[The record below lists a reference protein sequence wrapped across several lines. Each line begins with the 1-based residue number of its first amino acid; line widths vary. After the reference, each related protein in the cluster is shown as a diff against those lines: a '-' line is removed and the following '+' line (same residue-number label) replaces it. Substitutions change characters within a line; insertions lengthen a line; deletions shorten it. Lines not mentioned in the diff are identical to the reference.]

1 MFSSIKQTSHLQRSR
16 QKLSSSAKKEISYS
30 ELEDISV
37 NSQDVAKAPLRK
49 NSITP
54 QCLTNNDKRII
65 SLVGN
70 IPHTIQDI
78 FKKYSHDK
86 IKGNLNY
93 TSGYAYI
100 VLGNNCY
107 VWNYQ
112 KNSNDVRI
120 FNLPISVQYLVQFIP
135 KSMTNTYNIGL
146 MICTYK
152 GQIRYWSDISS
163 NPSNYISVN
172 LEINNEFC
180 TCMESNGPDSFI
192 VGTSNNSHLYSITIV
207 NLSGTPELICTE
219 IINSVGLLRKVGSFF
234 FSDSN
239 DKKIIKILPQPEI
252 NNLRNVFIITSHS
265 VQLLEFKNNNQ
276 HRMVFDKPIINKLNE
291 LFIPPKDQSEIK
303 EKYNPDVK
311 IIDCDITR
319 ENQILFLVSYK
330 LNNEIRKYHT
340 SKEDVVDDDNK
351 SSYSFA
357 LIFCNIGQDDI
368 SISNV
373 KLIEKSVNN
382 KNYNAKLVLPNRGPI
397 ICILFNNTIVLTTTG
412 KDVAYKEIISIDD
425 RILGYGIDR
434 SKILSLEA
442 DSQESIHILCCN
454 KKVVDIEI
462 SIEYIYY
469 ENHSE
474 SIDSKKHEL
483 YSHLEQV
490 VFFDNE
496 KNPIH
501 FDLPNCSIT
510 DLEIVSKQLSD
521 NILNSKSEF
530 LPIVSDLKSY
540 LYEKLLRLQKILS
553 YLKEKNKLNEISLS
567 SKLSLFWNAEK
578 EAAAIKLWKF
588 VDSKIGKSN
597 SSNKQ
602 YLNIL
607 VNIIIAFYKSKN
619 ILQER
624 DNIIQ
629 NFLYYYISDIS
640 SILKFIP
647 IASSED
653 EQIEINE
660 NILIILEAAYAY
672 RKQNGPE
679 FDISDDSISNIEPWT
694 ASEAIL
700 NIFQNNFESTEAY
713 LNANKIYPE
722 MEKLKDSNAL
732 SSIEKRKILEDQLVK
747 LASMTLKIFTER
759 INFIKKTEM
768 VAVLKSLQDEYFEKR
783 SSFIRPLININ
794 RIQTAIELA
803 EEYHD
808 FETLVELSI
817 NDEEK
822 QHYYIE
828 QYGNDYADILYD
840 RLQLNNKYIKLLE
853 QDSKYNIILKKYF
866 DSKNTPLISWIHD
879 IKLKNYNDVY
889 LKLKNSGENM
899 KQSQRK
905 RHLSIAKLALLAA
918 KNKENMNDNINNVDK
933 AEKEEKE
940 LNYYKKI
947 QQTSYH
953 LNLIDVLDAY
963 RTKIIKNFSDDP
975 EYEKLSE
982 EERNNS
988 EAIIEAY
995 YQNEDNEDE
1004 DHQFKNE
1011 YQSFF
1016 DLQKIYAN
1024 KIVNENMI
1032 QFDEFIDFLTFEGL
1046 LFSSDSSIRKF
1057 LYAIQFYQNLEEE
1070 IPEDERE
1077 CILQGIWRRAIL
1089 KANWEKLKMDIDDE
1103 EINDIIETTALF
1115 KMILFMKSEN
1125 SSDYIRRPQDCKKIP
1140 NIDKKYPWATEEK
1153 KSSIKED
1160 YKRENQQLE
1169 LYINNFNI
1177 SDFI

>member
-1 MFSSIKQTSHLQRSR
+1 
-16 QKLSSSAKKEISYS
+16 
-30 ELEDISV
+30 
-37 NSQDVAKAPLRK
+37 
-49 NSITP
+49 
-54 QCLTNNDKRII
+54 
-65 SLVGN
+65 
-70 IPHTIQDI
+70 
-78 FKKYSHDK
+78 
-86 IKGNLNY
+86 
-93 TSGYAYI
+93 
-100 VLGNNCY
+100 
-107 VWNYQ
+107 
-112 KNSNDVRI
+112 
-120 FNLPISVQYLVQFIP
+120 
-135 KSMTNTYNIGL
+135 
-146 MICTYK
+146 
-152 GQIRYWSDISS
+152 
-163 NPSNYISVN
+163 
-172 LEINNEFC
+172 
-180 TCMESNGPDSFI
+180 MESNGPDSFI

-588 VDSKIGKSN
+588 VDSKIG
-597 SSNKQ
+597 
-602 YLNIL
+602 YL
-607 VNIIIAFYKSKN
+607 
-619 ILQER
+619 
-624 DNIIQ
+624 
-629 NFLYYYISDIS
+629 
-640 SILKFIP
+640 
-647 IASSED
+647 
-653 EQIEINE
+653 
-660 NILIILEAAYAY
+660 LI
-672 RKQNGPE
+672 
-679 FDISDDSISNIEPWT
+679 
-694 ASEAIL
+694 
-700 NIFQNNFESTEAY
+700 
-713 LNANKIYPE
+713 
-722 MEKLKDSNAL
+722 
-732 SSIEKRKILEDQLVK
+732 
-747 LASMTLKIFTER
+747 
-759 INFIKKTEM
+759 
-768 VAVLKSLQDEYFEKR
+768 
-783 SSFIRPLININ
+783 
-794 RIQTAIELA
+794 
-803 EEYHD
+803 
-808 FETLVELSI
+808 
-817 NDEEK
+817 
-822 QHYYIE
+822 
-828 QYGNDYADILYD
+828 
-840 RLQLNNKYIKLLE
+840 
-853 QDSKYNIILKKYF
+853 
-866 DSKNTPLISWIHD
+866 
-879 IKLKNYNDVY
+879 
-889 LKLKNSGENM
+889 
-899 KQSQRK
+899 
-905 RHLSIAKLALLAA
+905 
-918 KNKENMNDNINNVDK
+918 
-933 AEKEEKE
+933 
-940 LNYYKKI
+940 
-947 QQTSYH
+947 
-953 LNLIDVLDAY
+953 
-963 RTKIIKNFSDDP
+963 
-975 EYEKLSE
+975 
-982 EERNNS
+982 
-988 EAIIEAY
+988 
-995 YQNEDNEDE
+995 
-1004 DHQFKNE
+1004 
-1011 YQSFF
+1011 
-1016 DLQKIYAN
+1016 
-1024 KIVNENMI
+1024 
-1032 QFDEFIDFLTFEGL
+1032 
-1046 LFSSDSSIRKF
+1046 
-1057 LYAIQFYQNLEEE
+1057 
-1070 IPEDERE
+1070 
-1077 CILQGIWRRAIL
+1077 
-1089 KANWEKLKMDIDDE
+1089 
-1103 EINDIIETTALF
+1103 
-1115 KMILFMKSEN
+1115 
-1125 SSDYIRRPQDCKKIP
+1125 
-1140 NIDKKYPWATEEK
+1140 
-1153 KSSIKED
+1153 
-1160 YKRENQQLE
+1160 
-1169 LYINNFNI
+1169 
-1177 SDFI
+1177 